1 MGCLDVKTALVTG
14 GARGIG
20 AAIVRRLAGEGAHV
34 LFAYRGA
41 DAAAKALVDDLSAA
55 GYRLQAV
62 KADVSDAAAIKALF
76 ASCDAA
82 FGEAPNLDI
91 LVNNAGIGSDG
102 QDASLKS
109 GSEDLFDRMMAV
121 NAKGPYL
128 VTQAALPRLRDHGRV
143 VNIGSI
149 SGKVAQP
156 FAAGYAMT
164 KRALQSLTFSTA
176 TQLGKRGIT
185 CNLIAP
191 GPVATDFIAALRAKP
206 GFDESVAKSA
216 PMGRMGQPDDIA
228 GAVLM
233 LCRDEADGPSGR
245 CGCRA
250 APASRRARGGGGG
263 RARCAAGRGARRRAD
278 CAQQSRST
286 RCRRAEGPAEGV
298 APLPGAGSLARG

>member
-1 MGCLDVKTALVTG
+1 MGCLEGKTALVTG

-34 LFAYRGA
+34 AFAYRGA
-41 DAAAKALVDDLSAA
+41 TEAADALVDEIKAA
-55 GYRLQAV
+55 GGKAFAIR
-62 KADVSDAAAIKALF
+62 ADVSDATGIAEMFKA
-76 ASCDAA
+76 CDAA
-82 FGEAPNLDI
+82 FGMAPGLDI

-109 GSEDLFDRMMAV
+109 GSADLFDRMMAV
-121 NAKGPYL
+121 NARGPYL
-128 VTQAALPRLRDHGRV
+128 VTQAALPRLRDYGRV

-176 TQLGKRGIT
+176 TEVARRGIT

-191 GPVATDFIAALRAKP
+191 GAVATDFIAKLRERP
-206 GFDESVAKSA
+206 GFDEGNAKST

-233 LCRDEADGPSGR
+233 LCREEARWVTGNVIE
-245 CGCRA
+245 
-250 APASRRARGGGGG
+250 
-263 RARCAAGRGARRRAD
+263 AAGG
-278 CAQQSRST
+278 
-286 RCRRAEGPAEGV
+286 
-298 APLPGAGSLARG
+298 LAI

>member
-1 MGCLDVKTALVTG
+1 MGCLEGKTALVTG

-34 LFAYRGA
+34 AFAYRGA
-41 DAAAKALVDDLSAA
+41 TEAADALVDEIKAA
-55 GYRLQAV
+55 GGKAFAIR
-62 KADVSDAAAIKALF
+62 ADVSGPAGIAAMAKA
-76 ASCDAA
+76 CDAA
-82 FGEAPNLDI
+82 FGPAPNLDI
-91 LVNNAGIGSDG
+91 LVNNAGVGSDG

-109 GSEDLFDRMMAV
+109 GSAELFDHMMAV

-128 VTQAALPRLRDHGRV
+128 VTQAALPRLRDNGRV

-176 TQLGKRGIT
+176 AEVAKRGIT

-191 GPVATDFIAALRAKP
+191 GAVATDFIAKLRERP
-206 GFDESVAKSA
+206 GFDEGNAKA
-216 PMGRMGQPDDIA
+216 TPMGRMGQPDDIA

-233 LCRDEADGPSGR
+233 LCREEARWVTGNVID
-245 CGCRA
+245 
-250 APASRRARGGGGG
+250 
-263 RARCAAGRGARRRAD
+263 AAGG
-278 CAQQSRST
+278 
-286 RCRRAEGPAEGV
+286 
-298 APLPGAGSLARG
+298 LAI